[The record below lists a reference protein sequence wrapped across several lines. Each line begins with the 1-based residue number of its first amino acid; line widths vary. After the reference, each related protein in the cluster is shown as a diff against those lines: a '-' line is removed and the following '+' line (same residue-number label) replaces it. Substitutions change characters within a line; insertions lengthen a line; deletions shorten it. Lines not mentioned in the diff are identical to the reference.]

1 MNLSFDTTVHMVHGN
16 SWLSLV
22 CERQR
27 LEATHDEITLV
38 DKPVS
43 LWDVVGCHPQYLTCT
58 ALLHK
63 RCDPC
68 QHLEDTNQTDL
79 YSVALAG

>member
-1 MNLSFDTTVHMVHGN
+1 MNLSFDTAVHMVHGN

-68 QHLEDTNQTDL
+68 AVEHGGLQHLGGHKPN
-79 YSVALAG
+79 